1 VQPSTEL
8 IGLLAQACERLV
20 SSVFAA
26 LDDEGFPGLPANA
39 VLAVRVLAAGPA
51 TSVALATSL
60 GVTPQ
65 AAGRVTADL
74 EQRGLVERGVDPRDA
89 RARPF
94 TLTVA
99 GRRLADALNRAEVA
113 VVEHWASASP
123 AADLSATAR
132 ALRAYLDASAPP
144 PPRQQR
150 RMRFT

>member
-1 VQPSTEL
+1 MQQSTEL

-26 LDDEGFPGLPANA
+26 LDDEGFPGLPASA
-39 VLAVRVLAAGPA
+39 ALAVRVLARGPA
-51 TSVALATSL
+51 TSVALAASL

-74 EQRGLVERGVDPRDA
+74 EHRGLVERGVDTKDA
-89 RARPF
+89 RARPLA
-94 TLTVA
+94 LTEA
-99 GRRLADALNRAEVA
+99 GRRLAEALRRAEVTA
-113 VVEHWASASP
+113 VQQWASASP
-123 AADLSATAR
+123 PADLAATAR
-132 ALRAYLDASAPP
+132 ALQAYLDVSNTP